1 MTTHGAGRRVVGE
14 RRWRLGSERKVT
26 RISLRQNGTYRRI
39 RGVVDKIRYGQYL
52 WDSGHWAAAS
62 APSELFDEQHSYL
75 IVELSGA
82 RDG

>member
-1 MTTHGAGRRVVGE
+1 
-14 RRWRLGSERKVT
+14 
-26 RISLRQNGTYRRI
+26 LRQNGTYRRI

-62 APSELFDEQHSYL
+62 APSELFDEQHSHL